1 MGNLCRHSAAFYPAL
16 VEARH
21 GEESA
26 LACVIRCAS
35 DDDGATRKFACFALG
50 NAAFH
55 SSDLYAA
62 LEPGA
67 PPLCSCLAN
76 DSDEKARANAAGALG
91 NLARNGGG
99 LAAALVAAGAPGC
112 SSPRRARTP
121 RPGLGASRSS
131 RWARWRPGA
140 PCAASSRL
148 SRCGRRCL
156 RRSRPRTSRAT
167 LRRGSIRRACGRS
180 CRRRRRTLLYRG
192 AGRLFYRE
200 GSSS

>member
-1 MGNLCRHSAAFYPAL
+1 M
-16 VEARH
+16 
-21 GEESA
+21 
-26 LACVIRCAS
+26 IRCAS

-99 LAAALVAAGAPGC
+99 LAAALVAAGAPRALVAAAREDAAAG
-112 SSPRRARTP
+112 PRRIALFSLGTLAAWSAVRRVLEVEPLRSALSTALAAADKSRDATQRKYSARVRSKLAAP
-121 RPGLGASRSS
+121 ASDAVVPG
-131 RWARWRPGA
+131 
-140 PCAASSRL
+140 
-148 SRCGRRCL
+148 
-156 RRSRPRTSRAT
+156 
-167 LRRGSIRRACGRS
+167 
-180 CRRRRRTLLYRG
+180 
-192 AGRLFYRE
+192 
-200 GSSS
+200 

>member
-16 VEARH
+16 IEARH

-55 SSDLYAA
+55 SSDLYGA

-99 LAAALVAAGAPGC
+99 LAAARRTPPGAPRALVAAAREDAAAG
-112 SSPRRARTP
+112 PRRIALFSLGTLAAWSAVRRVLEVEP
-121 RPGLGASRSS
+121 RA
-131 RWARWRPGA
+131 
-140 PCAASSRL
+140 
-148 SRCGRRCL
+148 RRCL

-167 LRRGSIRRACGRS
+167 RRKRAAGARALSLAAPASGRFVP
-180 CRRRRRTLLYRG
+180 G
-192 AGRLFYRE
+192 
-200 GSSS
+200 